1 MFHKESLNLSN
12 FWAVLFLVSKTVK
25 YYKIKSNGIS
35 FLFVMKPIEY
45 KYVNVILRMRH
56 SYKVQTRPD

>member
-12 FWAVLFLVSKTVK
+12 FWAVLFLVRKTVK
-25 YYKIKSNGIS
+25 SDGLS